1 MIVPS
6 MSHREIYDALS
17 ADREKLQIK
26 ANSLIPK
33 MVKLFKKE
41 GIFPAWKWAEYTH
54 QRSRNKFLII
64 YYVPSA
70 AQVEHPK
77 VSWVAFMEEDKQR
90 VVVQWGC
97 WPYRRFGSMDVI
109 MVRAMNL
116 FCPHFFQRY
125 RERVWNKSKMSYND
139 LLCRYFSR
147 NQSAIPVKLTEEIQR
162 NYKKYGEYSY
172 SFQQVD
178 GVCFVN
184 HGLEGDELTIGSPDD
199 NSIFV
204 TLYYTI
210 VTRAMMKEIQKNA
223 IDKGGEEYAYN
234 HFKHL
239 FEDAM
244 NDVIFRLLNIQENKT
259 IKPQIDMP
267 QMISMEE
274 CEQIGYHTE
283 EKIFNN
289 IVKKLNE
296 RHQSRTGLPYF
307 DHLSIDLAQGDE
319 ILQEAFPEAHNEI
332 QTLMKEEYRALDE
345 LEQHC
350 LFIYLFTNDKDED
363 EIVDSMSW
371 HFEEKMEEVA
381 SSILSKRNN
390 QPS

>member
-6 MSHREIYDALS
+6 MTDKGIFDALS

-26 ANSLIPK
+26 ASTLMPK
-33 MVKLFKKE
+33 MVRK
-41 GIFPAWKWAEYTH
+41 FPAWKWAEYTH
-54 QRSRNKFLII
+54 QKSLNKFLII

-70 AQVEHPK
+70 DQVENPR
-77 VSWVAFMEEDKQR
+77 VSWVAFMEEAKQR

-97 WPYRRFGSMDVI
+97 WPYRRFGSMDVN

-125 RERVWNKSKMSYND
+125 RERVWNKSNMSYND

-147 NQSAIPVKLTEEIQR
+147 NQSAVPVKLTEEIQR

-172 SFQQVD
+172 SFQQAE
-178 GVCFVN
+178 GVCFVD
-184 HGLEGDELTIGSPDD
+184 HGMEGDELTIGSPED
-199 NSIFV
+199 NAIFV

-223 IDKGGEEYAYN
+223 IDKGGEEYALN

-244 NDVIFRLLNIQENKT
+244 NDVVFRQLSIRGKET

-289 IVKKLNE
+289 IVNKLNE
-296 RHQSRTGLPYF
+296 RHQSTTGLPYF
-307 DHLSIDLAQGDE
+307 DQLSIDLAQTDAILQDSFPEVYVE
-319 ILQEAFPEAHNEI
+319 ILASMH
-332 QTLMKEEYRALDE
+332 EEFRALGE

-350 LFIYLFTNDKDED
+350 LFIYLFTCEKDED
-363 EIVDSMSW
+363 EIVDALIW
-371 HFEEKMEEVA
+371 HFEEAMIETPQ
-381 SSILSKRNN
+381 SIGS
-390 QPS
+390 